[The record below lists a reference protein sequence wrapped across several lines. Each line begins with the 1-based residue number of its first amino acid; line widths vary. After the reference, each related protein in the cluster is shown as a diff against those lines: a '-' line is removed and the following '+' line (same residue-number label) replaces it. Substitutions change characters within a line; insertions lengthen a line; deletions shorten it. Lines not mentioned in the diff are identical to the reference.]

1 MPLDKRGLHDAMRRY
16 SHVDPVHGDPTETL
30 RSVVEASENADEDEL
45 VWIAVLLIDP
55 LLDIHWR
62 VIADEFEA
70 AMRQSRQL
78 RMAYSCAWTDVDF
91 PDELDSRLSA
101 LVQEDEHI
109 GRRRTTE

>member
-1 MPLDKRGLHDAMRRY
+1 MPLDKRGLHDAIRRY
-16 SHVDPVHGDPTETL
+16 SHIDPVHGDPAETL
-30 RSVVEASENADEDEL
+30 RSVVEVSENADEDEL

-62 VIADEFEA
+62 VIGDEFEA
-70 AMRQSRQL
+70 AMRQSRKL

-91 PDELDSRLSA
+91 PDDLGSRLDA

-109 GRRRTTE
+109 GRRTDE